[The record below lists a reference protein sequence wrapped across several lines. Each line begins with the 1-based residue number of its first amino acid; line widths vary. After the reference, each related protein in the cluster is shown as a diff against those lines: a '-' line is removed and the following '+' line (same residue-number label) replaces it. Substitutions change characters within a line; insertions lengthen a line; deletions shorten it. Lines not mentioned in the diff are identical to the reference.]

1 VALRVFYIPF
11 ASKQLGARSLQIPRH
26 GRQLGARGR
35 CAGRVGGVAR
45 DGGLSASRRVQRF
58 AFDAAFGGGAPQAA
72 VYAEV
77 APVVTS
83 VLDGFNVCIFACAPA
98 APLWFKQP

>member
-1 VALRVFYIPF
+1 MSGSSVAF
-11 ASKQLGARSLQIPRH
+11 GACSSS
-26 GRQLGARGR
+26 GRAAAR
-35 CAGRVGGVAR
+35 AGRVGGVAR

-58 AFDAAFGGGAPQAA
+58 AFDTAFGSGAAQAA

-98 APLWFKQP
+98 APL